1 MPPYLP
7 EEIRLPPDKIRRN
20 PQKLASHFTLGGPE
34 YLDPPGPKS
43 ESSWARQRMLYGSV
57 IDEMQG
63 DGLPVSLVSDLK
75 ARELA
80 GHTNLF
86 GIPPRFSPAF
96 SPPPERRIIPHCV
109 AGNDPD
115 DGRQNHRK
123 KIQDLVGYK
132 ADLISDDR
140 SNTHRPCRHPVSDA
154 KAHELR
160 GNDIFARPKL
170 SDRGGCSSSDT
181 KYALTT
187 DKACKD
193 TQPHENNYK

>member
-1 MPPYLP
+1 MGSGDYDCLQRPSSCSKTSELQGHNIFGAFLNPSQPSPPPPMPPYLP

-109 AGNDPD
+109 AGNDPL
-115 DGRQNHRK
+115 
-123 KIQDLVGYK
+123 IPS
-132 ADLISDDR
+132 LISSR
-140 SNTHRPCRHPVSDA
+140 TKFPERHLTA
-154 KAHELR
+154 QIRREL
-160 GNDIFARPKL
+160 
-170 SDRGGCSSSDT
+170 
-181 KYALTT
+181 
-187 DKACKD
+187 
-193 TQPHENNYK
+193 EE